1 VFQLRFLGLT
11 SFKRGNC
18 MNNKTFSLYSLLA
31 LALLGVSSANAAQAQ
46 SLSINC
52 GKLLDVQAQK
62 LLGPHTI
69 TVTGNKIS
77 AVTKTA
83 SAVIATGLT
92 AKSIDLSDQT
102 CLPGLIDMH
111 VHLTSQSSPKSFL
124 ERFTLNTADYA
135 YRAAKY
141 AEVTLMAGFTTVRNL
156 GDDGTVTA
164 SLRNAIAQGMAVG
177 PRIYSAGKSL
187 ATTGGHAD
195 PSNGYRAD
203 LMGDPHAK
211 DGVINGPADAMKA
224 VRQRYKEGADL
235 IKITATGGVL
245 STAKSGQNPQF
256 QDAEL
261 EAIVATAKDYG
272 FKVAA
277 HAHGAEGMKRAI
289 RAGIDSIEHG
299 TLMDDEARSLMKKH
313 GTYLVPTI
321 LAGEF
326 VAQKAKIDGYFP
338 EIIRPKALA
347 IGPQLKSNFK
357 KAYEVGVKIA
367 FGTDSGVS
375 YHGENAQEFK
385 LMVDAGMP
393 AMEAIRSATVHA
405 ADLLGETDQLG
416 SISVGKLAD
425 IIAVKGNPLEDVTLL
440 ENVSFVMQDGH
451 QVK

>member
-1 VFQLRFLGLT
+1 MKIVTRTILILTLLT
-11 SFKRGNC
+11 SVSVTVTAQQRSAG
-18 MNNKTFSLYSLLA
+18 TEQAAIA
-31 LALLGVSSANAAQAQ
+31 L
-46 SLSINC
+46 NC
-52 GKLLDVQAQK
+52 GQVLDVNAKK
-62 LLGPHTI
+62 LLGPQMI
-69 TVTGNKIS
+69 IVRGNKIA
-77 AVTKTA
+77 AVGG
-83 SAVIATGLT
+83 GLT
-92 AKSIDLSDQT
+92 AQQVIDLSDHT

-111 VHLTSQSSPKSFL
+111 VHLTSQSSPRSYI
-124 ERFTLNTADYA
+124 ETFTLNTADYA
-135 YRAAKY
+135 FRAAKY
-141 AEVTLMAGFTTVRNL
+141 AEITLLAGFTTVRNL
-156 GDDGTVTA
+156 GDDGTVTR
-164 SLRNAIAQGMAVG
+164 SLSNAITQGMAIG

-211 DGVINGPADAMKA
+211 SGVINGAVEAAKA

-245 STAKSGQNPQF
+245 STAKNGQNPQF
-256 QDAEL
+256 TDAEL
-261 EAIVATAKDYG
+261 EAIISTAKDYG

-326 VAQKAKIDGYFP
+326 VMQKAKIDGYFP
-338 EIIRPKALA
+338 EIIRPKAA
-347 IGPQLKSNFK
+347 SIGPQLKSNFK
-357 KAYEVGVKIA
+357 KAYEAGVKIA

-375 YHGENAQEFK
+375 AHGDNAQEFQ

-393 AMEAIRSATVHA
+393 AMEAIRAATVHA
-405 ADLLGETDQLG
+405 AELLGESDSLG
-416 SISVGKLAD
+416 SITEGKLAD
-425 IIAVKGNPLEDVTLL
+425 IIAVKGNPLDDISLL
-440 ENVSFVMQDGH
+440 ENVSFVMKDGH
-451 QVK
+451 VVSSENE